1 MLYIILYFDKENR
14 FEKLSI
20 DNPNHLKRTF
30 YYHVLGTI
38 AGIILAFLLQI
49 LLDFE
54 ITSIPLYYFSIVLIA
69 NTFVALIEFLILNFK
84 DVGKFIA
91 LILLVLQ
98 LAAAGGTFPIET
110 VTKSFRFLHP
120 LLPMTYTI
128 GLLRESLM
136 TIEGSLLSKNLI
148 IVISICLV
156 FVVLNLVKDLRYEKN
171 RRTGK

>member
-1 MLYIILYFDKENR
+1 MLI
-14 FEKLSI
+14 
-20 DNPNHLKRTF
+20 
-30 YYHVLGTI
+30 
-38 AGIILAFLLQI
+38 
-49 LLDFE
+49 
-54 ITSIPLYYFSIVLIA
+54 
-69 NTFVALIEFLILNFK
+69 
-84 DVGKFIA
+84 
-91 LILLVLQ
+91 LVLQ

>member
-1 MLYIILYFDKENR
+1 M
-14 FEKLSI
+14 
-20 DNPNHLKRTF
+20 
-30 YYHVLGTI
+30 
-38 AGIILAFLLQI
+38 AGIILAFLLQV

-156 FVVLNLVKDLRYEKN
+156 FVVLNFVKDLRYEKN

>member
-38 AGIILAFLLQI
+38 AGIILAFLLQV

-84 DVGKFIA
+84 DVGKFI
-91 LILLVLQ
+91 
-98 LAAAGGTFPIET
+98 AAAGGTFPIET

>member
-38 AGIILAFLLQI
+38 AGIILAFLLQV

-69 NTFVALIEFLILNFK
+69 NTFVALIEF
-84 DVGKFIA
+84 